1 MRIKKLLVKFT
12 SALALIAPAVGAQT
26 ILCESDSQRT
36 RYCDA
41 ETWDGVRLVTQ
52 HSRAAC
58 IEGRTWGHDRR
69 GIWVSGGCR
78 AEFELGGDRRAYRDE
93 RRDDRYRDHDD
104 RHRDGPGYGGSPYVD
119 RVRCESV
126 DQRTERCAIPG
137 GRGGARI
144 EIAEQLSRAPCRFGT
159 NWGYDRRAIWVS
171 DGCRAE
177 FFVRR

>member
-1 MRIKKLLVKFT
+1 MHTNKLFKMAAY
-12 SALALIAPAVGAQT
+12 ALALFAPAAGAQT

-41 ETWDGVRLVTQ
+41 DTRGGVRLVEQ
-52 HSRAAC
+52 HSRGAC
-58 IEGRTWGHDRR
+58 VEGRSWGYDRR
-69 GIWVSGGCR
+69 GIWVSNGCR
-78 AEFELGGDRRAYRDE
+78 AEFELGGYRQSYRDDDY
-93 RRDDRYRDHDD
+93 RDRDDRRYDD
-104 RHRDGPGYGGSPYVD
+104 RDRGSQYVD
-119 RVRCESV
+119 RVRCESQ
-126 DQRTERCAIPG
+126 DQSTERCPIPG

-159 NWGYDRRAIWVS
+159 SWGYDRRSIWVS